1 MNKLLA
7 WTIVFIIIGGGIL
20 FYGMSFNPVSWFQ
33 GLVTFTEPNNAPIPW
48 GLLVIGY
55 MFFGVIGTG
64 VSTYNS
70 LYELFNKNHKERNPF
85 NKISLR
91 NEWLALAVLIPGW
104 IMVFAST
111 YKPGEAMYIYLSFR
125 DTSRIAWNGVLY
137 VLVGI
142 GIIAEILALIGEK
155 IKEEKKNG
163 IIDRFLAWLSS
174 KIQFEIPGMLKIV
187 VDIDALIVG
196 YAILAELILDAN
208 LGSVFG
214 YLSTWVLEFGSF
226 MPILL
231 VVLSFYAG
239 IAMIS
244 FISPLYSWIKKGV
257 IQPVTAQTN
266 VTKALGSGSIDPD
279 SEDTPFKILA
289 RDGLLATI
297 AVGFLIF
304 WWMWITATNQESNIW
319 ADLLLTGSW
328 ASVFW
333 GGVVIVGIIIP
344 IILYSIA
351 YKKESKGLLFV
362 SAIFALLGMF
372 TIITV
377 ADVIPQAMTWYYSVA
392 PITPSNSNWVYE
404 LRSVFNHAPL
414 WSALPFEISKYD
426 IVWFAGSVLLLLGV
440 YTLGVLLLPLEEDE
454 KPKHIWIFK

>member
-1 MNKLLA
+1 MNKLLLA

-20 FYGMSFNPVSWFQ
+20 LYGMSFNPSGWFQ

-104 IMVFAST
+104 LMVFASA
-111 YKPGEAMYIYLSFR
+111 YKPGNAMYIYLSFR

-137 VLVGI
+137 LLVGI

-155 IKEEKKNG
+155 IEEENKNG
-163 IIDRFLAWLSS
+163 IIPR
-174 KIQFEIPGMLKIV
+174 ILKIV

-196 YAILAELILDAN
+196 YTILTELILDAN
-208 LGSVFG
+208 LGAVFG

-226 MPILL
+226 MPILF
-231 VVLSFYAG
+231 VALSFYAG

-244 FISPLYSWIKKGV
+244 FISPLYSWIRKGV
-257 IQPVTAQTN
+257 IQTVTAQTN
-266 VTKALGSGSIDPD
+266 VTKALESGSSGPS
-279 SEDTPFKILA
+279 SEDTQFKILA

-377 ADVIPQAMTWYYSVA
+377 VDVIPQAITWYYSVA

-414 WSALPFEISKYD
+414 WSTLPFGISNYD
-426 IVWFAGSVLLLLGV
+426 IVWFAGSALLLLGV

-454 KPKHIWIFK
+454 KPKHLWIFK

>member
-155 IKEEKKNG
+155 IKEENKNG
-163 IIDRFLAWLSS
+163 IIDR
-174 KIQFEIPGMLKIV
+174 
-187 VDIDALIVG
+187 
-196 YAILAELILDAN
+196 
-208 LGSVFG
+208 
-214 YLSTWVLEFGSF
+214 
-226 MPILL
+226 
-231 VVLSFYAG
+231 
-239 IAMIS
+239 
-244 FISPLYSWIKKGV
+244 
-257 IQPVTAQTN
+257 
-266 VTKALGSGSIDPD
+266 
-279 SEDTPFKILA
+279 
-289 RDGLLATI
+289 
-297 AVGFLIF
+297 
-304 WWMWITATNQESNIW
+304 
-319 ADLLLTGSW
+319 
-328 ASVFW
+328 
-333 GGVVIVGIIIP
+333 
-344 IILYSIA
+344 
-351 YKKESKGLLFV
+351 
-362 SAIFALLGMF
+362 
-372 TIITV
+372 
-377 ADVIPQAMTWYYSVA
+377 
-392 PITPSNSNWVYE
+392 
-404 LRSVFNHAPL
+404 
-414 WSALPFEISKYD
+414 
-426 IVWFAGSVLLLLGV
+426 
-440 YTLGVLLLPLEEDE
+440 
-454 KPKHIWIFK
+454 